1 MSEIGRE
8 RSVHVWLQRRKIEL
22 DDLIVFSVGVGSEKA
37 LPVQIGRVCDLGSSS
52 RPQVILHTKVVGE
65 DGRCRA
71 YLGAH
76 VADGSHPSATYALD
90 TWPIVFDDGTG
101 SSFHRQDTGHL
112 ENDVLGT
119 RPPLE
124 GPRQLHP
131 DHLGAFQ
138 LPRYVG
144 HHVHGVSAT
153 YTDAETAQTASVG
166 RVGVG
171 ADHQQTW
178 KCVILEDDLVD
189 DTGTRVPETDAVLGT
204 GRLQEI
210 VHFLVDVLG
219 PFQILLATHLGLDQV
234 VAVDRRGHGDFW
246 QSCEENSEFSVNNSE
261 FRILVKYYIIAVAV
275 QLCYFHRFLMYEG
288 RIKDYFSIS

>member
-22 DDLIVFSVGVGSEKA
+22 DDLIVFSVSVGSEKA
-37 LPVQIGRVCDLGSSS
+37 LPVEIGCVCDLGSSS
-52 RPQVILHTKVVGE
+52 CPQIILHTKVVWE
-65 DGRCRA
+65 DGCCCA

-76 VADGSHPSATYALD
+76 VANGRHPSATYALD
-90 TWPIVFDDGTG
+90 TGPKVFHDGPG

-112 ENDVLGT
+112 ENDVLRT
-119 RPPLE
+119 RPSFELPC
-124 GPRQLHP
+124 QLHT
-131 DHLGAFQ
+131 DHFGAFQ

-153 YTDAETAQTASVG
+153 YTDAETAQTAAVR

-210 VHFLVDVLG
+210 IDFLVDVLG
-219 PFQILLATHLGLDQV
+219 AFQILLATHLGLDQV
-234 VAVDRRGHGDFW
+234 VAVDRRGYGDLW
-246 QSCEENSEFSVNNSE
+246 QSCEENLEFSV
-261 FRILVKYYIIAVAV
+261 KYRA
-275 QLCYFHRFLMYEG
+275 YFVWY
-288 RIKDYFSIS
+288 YV